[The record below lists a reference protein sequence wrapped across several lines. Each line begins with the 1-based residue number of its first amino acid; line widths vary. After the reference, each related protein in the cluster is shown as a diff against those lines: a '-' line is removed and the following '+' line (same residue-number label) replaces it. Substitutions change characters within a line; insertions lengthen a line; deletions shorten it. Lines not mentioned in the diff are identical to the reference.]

1 MVLIQSD
8 ITLHQQLLNI
18 VGQLNKHW
26 ITPIGI
32 GAQE

>member
-1 MVLIQSD
+1 MVLIQLN

-18 VGQLNKHW
+18 VGLLNKHW

-32 GAQE
+32 GVQE